1 MGAGI
6 FKSRRGFGFNN
17 ERAVRPSNTRIRD
30 FLGDGGFTEVILKF
44 IKEQKLN
51 VTEGVLRDWNI
62 FSGGGL
68 FFFFR
73 LFLLFP
79 PLSRSPYCIG
89 IRGAPLGIVSR

>member
-30 FLGDGGFTEVILKF
+30 FLGDERFTEVILKF

-51 VTEGVLRDWNI
+51 VTEGVLRTGI
-62 FSGGGL
+62 YSVGGGC
-68 FFFFR
+68 FSSFVSSSSFP
-73 LFLLFP
+73 LFLVVP
-79 PLSRSPYCIG
+79 T
-89 IRGAPLGIVSR
+89 VSVFGVHH